1 MPSPVPPIDSWDN
14 FYVIIGSSAAGLTG
28 LTFVVIALASDAMQL
43 RMWGLRT
50 FVTPVVMH
58 FGSALWLSA
67 LLCVPGQTAVS
78 LAACMLVSGAILG
91 LYGGATVYRMYRSR
105 KEYRP
110 VIEDWIWNA
119 TLPLL
124 CYLALLV
131 AGVWLLR
138 QPAAALYFVGASA
151 LALLF
156 IGIHNVWDLAVW
168 ITIERP
174 SVQEQQKKAAE
185 AAASASGTSSS
196 ASAASAAAVGEAVS
210 DPHDSSA
217 NLRGAPGGA

>member
-1 MPSPVPPIDSWDN
+1 MQSALLPVDAWDN

-28 LTFVVIALASDAMQL
+28 LTFVVIALAADAMTL

-67 LLCVPGQTAVS
+67 LLCIPGQTTVS
-78 LAACMLVSGAILG
+78 LSACMIASGAILG
-91 LYGGATVYRMYRSR
+91 AYGGATTYRMYSGR
-105 KEYRP
+105 KDYRP
-110 VIEDWIWNA
+110 AIEDWIWNA

-124 CYLALLV
+124 CYLALLA
-131 AGVWLLR
+131 AGVYLLR
-138 QPAAALYFVGASA
+138 QPATALYLIGASA

-168 ITIERP
+168 ITVERP
-174 SVQEQQKKAAE
+174 GVQEQQQKAAGS
-185 AAASASGTSSS
+185 AAGASSTSSPASAKP
-196 ASAASAAAVGEAVS
+196 AAAVGEDVNDA
-210 DPHDSSA
+210 HD
-217 NLRGAPGGA
+217 